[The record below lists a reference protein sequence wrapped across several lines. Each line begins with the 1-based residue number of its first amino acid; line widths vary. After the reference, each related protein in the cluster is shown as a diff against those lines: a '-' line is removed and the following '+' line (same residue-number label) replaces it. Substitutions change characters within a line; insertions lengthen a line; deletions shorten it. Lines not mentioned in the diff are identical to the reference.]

1 MTYSSFLS
9 ALSSLVV
16 TGVTK
21 QFGEPP
27 AQLNSAQL
35 PAQYVA
41 LPDGNANVA
50 TLASNTDTL
59 TITVELRIVIEPL
72 GQNMQSANWTKTTA
86 LLDALQTA
94 LVGSVDALQL
104 DEWRIG
110 VQVASIGDAAYWV
123 IVATVT
129 GSF

>member
-35 PAQYVA
+35 PAQYVG
-41 LPDGNANVA
+41 LPSANTSAV
-50 TLASNTDTL
+50 TL
-59 TITVELRIVIEPL
+59 TSLTDLLTVTAELRIAIEPL
-72 GQNMQSANWTKTTA
+72 AQNMQSANWTKTVG

-94 LVGSVDALQL
+94 LVANAAALAL

-110 VQVASIGDAAYWV
+110 VEVAPIGDVAYWV

>member
-1 MTYSSFLS
+1 MTYSAFLA
-9 ALSSLVV
+9 ALAALVV

-21 QFGEPP
+21 RFTEPP

-50 TLASNTDTL
+50 TLTGSIDTL
-59 TITVELRIVIEPL
+59 AVTAELRIAIEPL
-72 GQNMQSANWTKTTA
+72 GQNTQNANWTKTVA
-86 LLDALQTA
+86 LLDATQAA
-94 LVGSVDALQL
+94 LVGAVDTLSL

-110 VQVASIGDAAYWV
+110 VKVESIGDAAYWV